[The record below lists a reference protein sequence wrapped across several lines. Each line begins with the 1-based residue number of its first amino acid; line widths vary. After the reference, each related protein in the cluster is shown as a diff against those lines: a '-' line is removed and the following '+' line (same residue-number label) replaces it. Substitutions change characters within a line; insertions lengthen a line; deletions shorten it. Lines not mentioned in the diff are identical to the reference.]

1 MAMDLWFGRTPRQ
14 KRVIKYLRDPVR
26 SVSRSNIAHISI
38 LQVYTCTQLYVY
50 EFLQLIKEKLSRKVE
65 PEKVNNF
72 EENRQTVIDLALKV
86 INICRF
92 LYQTPFRF
100 DFSMESNKK
109 KLKLFICLSYVST
122 NTSISNKKKILFLV
136 L

>member
-38 LQVYTCTQLYVY
+38 LQVFTCTQLYVY

-92 LYQTPFRF
+92 LYQTPFQF